1 MRATE
6 FKNWL
11 SAISQLNPEQR
22 KQLEAQI
29 HGPHEMLEEAL
40 AMPSQCP
47 RCQAA
52 SLRPWGSSHG
62 LARYRCRACGRTCN
76 ALTGTPLARLRHRE
90 RWSQYAE
97 SMMQS
102 LVVREAAKRCGVD
115 KNTSFRWRHRFLK
128 LIAEHRASHV
138 SGIVEADETF
148 FLKSFKGQRDL
159 PRPARKRGGK
169 AKSKGMSDDL
179 VPVLVVRDR
188 SAQHADFQLEKLDGA
203 HLGQILKPLID
214 PDAVLCTDSA
224 AIYHGFARAEGITHR
239 RSNMRQKRRTDG
251 AFHIQNVNAYHSRLK
266 GWLRPFHG
274 VATKYLA
281 NYLGWRRLLERYG
294 NQINPLMLLK
304 ESLGYEPV
312 QHLTKT

>member
-1 MRATE
+1 MQARE
-6 FKNWL
+6 FKDWI
-11 SAISQLNPEQR
+11 SAIPRLDPEQR
-22 KQLEAQI
+22 KQLETKLHA
-29 HGPHEMLEEAL
+29 PHEVLEDAL
-40 AMPSQCP
+40 AMPRQCP
-47 RCQAA
+47 RCEAA

-62 LARYRCRACGRTCN
+62 LPRYRCKNCRRTCN

-90 RWSQYAE
+90 QWSQYAE
-97 SMMQS
+97 SMTQS
-102 LVVREAAKRCGVD
+102 MVVRKAAKLCGVD
-115 KNTSFRWRHRFLK
+115 KNTSFRWRHRFLR
-128 LIAEHRASHV
+128 LIADHRAAHV

-148 FLKSFKGQRDL
+148 FLRSFKGQRDL

-179 VPVLVVRDR
+179 VPVVVVRDR

-203 HLGQILKPLID
+203 HLSQVLKPLIN

-224 AIYHGFARAEGITHR
+224 AVYHGFARAEGITHR
-239 RSNMRQKRRTDG
+239 RSNLRQKRRTDG

-266 GWLRPFHG
+266 GWLHPFHG

-294 NQINPLMLLK
+294 DDINPLILLK
-304 ESLGYEPV
+304 ESLGYEAV
-312 QHLTKT
+312 QYLTQT

>member
-6 FKNWL
+6 FKSWL
-11 SAISQLNPEQR
+11 SGVYRLNPEQR
-22 KQLEAQI
+22 EQLQTQLHSL
-29 HGPHEMLEEAL
+29 HGVLEQVL
-40 AMPSQCP
+40 TMPSQCP
-47 RCQAA
+47 RCQAE

-90 RWSQYAE
+90 RWSQYAQT
-97 SMMQS
+97 MTQS
-102 LVVREAAKRCGVD
+102 LVIREAAKYCGVH
-115 KNTSFRWRHRFLK
+115 KNTSFRWRHRFLR
-128 LIAEHRASHV
+128 LIAEHRAQHV
-138 SGIVEADETF
+138 SGIVEADETL
-148 FLKSFKGQRDL
+148 FLKSFKGQRHL

-179 VPVLVVRDR
+179 IPVLVVRDR
-188 SAQHADFQLEKLDGA
+188 STQHADFQLERLDGA
-203 HLGQILKPLID
+203 HLGDVLKPLID

-224 AIYHGFARAEGITHR
+224 AIYHGFARAEGITHHR
-239 RSNMRQKRRTDG
+239 LNLRQKRRTQG

-294 NQINPLMLLK
+294 NEVNPLIILK
-304 ESLGYEPV
+304 ESLSHEPV
-312 QHLTKT
+312 QHLTQT

>member
-6 FKNWL
+6 FNRWL
-11 SAISQLNPEQR
+11 SEIRRLNPAQREQLHA
-22 KQLEAQI
+22 QLQR
-29 HGPHEMLEEAL
+29 PHKVVEEAL

-47 RCQAA
+47 RCQAE

-90 RWSQYAE
+90 CWGQYAQAMTR
-97 SMMQS
+97 SM
-102 LVVREAAKRCGVD
+102 VVRDAAKLCGVSKD
-115 KNTSFRWRHRFLK
+115 TAFRWRHRFLS
-128 LIAEHRASHV
+128 LIAGHRAQHV

-148 FLKSFKGQRDL
+148 FLESFKGQREL
-159 PRPARKRGGK
+159 PRPARKRGGR
-169 AKSKGMSDDL
+169 AKSKGMSDEL

-188 SAQHADFQLEKLDGA
+188 SGQHADFQLERLNGI
-203 HLGQILKPLID
+203 HVGNVLKPLID
-214 PDAVLCTDSA
+214 PDAILCTDSA
-224 AIYHGFARAEGITHR
+224 AIYHGFARAEGITHHR
-239 RSNMRQKRRTDG
+239 MNLRQKRRTDG

-266 GWLRPFHG
+266 GWLHPFHG

-294 NQINPLMLLK
+294 NQLNPLILLK

-312 QHLTKT
+312 QQLTQT

>member
-1 MRATE
+1 MQATA
-6 FKNWL
+6 FQNWL
-11 SAISQLNPEQR
+11 SELYRLDPAQREQLR
-22 KQLEAQI
+22 VQL
-29 HGPHEMLEEAL
+29 HGPHGLLEEAL
-40 AMPSQCP
+40 AMPRQCP
-47 RCQAA
+47 RCQAE

-62 LARYRCRACGRTCN
+62 LARYRCRTCRRTCN

-90 RWSQYAE
+90 RWGQYAH

-102 LVVREAAKRCGVD
+102 LVVRAAAKRCGVHKD
-115 KNTSFRWRHRFLK
+115 TSFRWRHRFLK

-148 FLKSFKGQRDL
+148 FLRSFKGQRHL
-159 PRPARKRGGK
+159 PRPVRKRGGK

-188 SAQHADFQLEKLDGA
+188 SAQHADFQLERLDGA
-203 HLGQILKPLID
+203 HLQEVLKPLID

-224 AIYHGFARAEGITHR
+224 AVYHGFARAEGITHR
-239 RSNMRQKRRTDG
+239 RLNLRQKRRTDG

-266 GWLRPFHG
+266 RWLNPFHG

-294 NQINPLMLLK
+294 NQVNPLILLK
-304 ESLGYEPV
+304 EALGHEPV
-312 QHLTKT
+312 QHLTQT

>member
-1 MRATE
+1 MKAAE
-6 FKNWL
+6 FRNWL
-11 SAISQLNPEQR
+11 LAIPQLDPEQR
-22 KQLEAQI
+22 QQLEAHL
-29 HGPHEMLEEAL
+29 HGPQGILEQAL
-40 AMPSQCP
+40 SMPSQCP
-47 RCQAA
+47 RCQAEA
-52 SLRPWGSSHG
+52 LRPWGTSHG
-62 LARYRCRACGRTCN
+62 LARYRCGSCRRTCN

-97 SMMQS
+97 AMMQS
-102 LVVREAAKRCGVD
+102 LVVRKAAKRCGVD
-115 KNTSFRWRHRFLK
+115 KNTSFRWRHRFLT
-128 LIAEHRASHV
+128 LIAEHRADHV

-188 SAQHADFQLEKLDGA
+188 SPQHADFQLEKLDGA
-203 HLGQILKPLID
+203 HLSEVLKPLIN

-224 AIYHGFARAEGITHR
+224 AVYHGFARAEGITHK
-239 RSNMRQKRRTDG
+239 RSNLRQKRRTDG

-266 GWLRPFHG
+266 GWLYPFHG

-281 NYLGWRRLLERYG
+281 NYLGWRRILERYG
-294 NQINPLMLLK
+294 SEINPLILLK

-312 QHLTKT
+312 QRLTQT